1 MKKIDFTNCK
11 VVLNYT
17 YEGANGKKIAIMYGD
32 DIYMLKFPSVSKNN
46 NKISYSNSVISEYI
60 SCEIYRML
68 GFKTQEVIFGT
79 YNTGKKEKDV
89 VACKD
94 FTISNKKFHCFAS
107 IKNTIIDSESNGFGT
122 DLSEVI
128 DTIYSQTIIDSEY
141 LLKYFWEMFIVDSLL
156 GNFDRHNGNCGFLS
170 DEKGN
175 FEIAPIFDCG
185 SCLFPAADDELIKQQ
200 LNNYSELEKRIYTFP
215 NSAIKIDGVKIN
227 PYKYINSLSNEN
239 CNKALLKIYP
249 KIDIQKINKIIE
261 DVPISDLRKEYY
273 KKIIFER
280 YDKILTPAYNS
291 LNRESF

>member
-141 LLKYFWEMFIVDSLL
+141 LWKLWFFI
-156 GNFDRHNGNCGFLS
+156 
-170 DEKGN
+170 
-175 FEIAPIFDCG
+175 
-185 SCLFPAADDELIKQQ
+185 
-200 LNNYSELEKRIYTFP
+200 
-215 NSAIKIDGVKIN
+215 
-227 PYKYINSLSNEN
+227 
-239 CNKALLKIYP
+239 
-249 KIDIQKINKIIE
+249 
-261 DVPISDLRKEYY
+261 
-273 KKIIFER
+273 
-280 YDKILTPAYNS
+280 
-291 LNRESF
+291 

>member
-1 MKKIDFTNCK
+1 MN
-11 VVLNYT
+11 
-17 YEGANGKKIAIMYGD
+17 
-32 DIYMLKFPSVSKNN
+32 IY
-46 NKISYSNSVISEYI
+46 
-60 SCEIYRML
+60 
-68 GFKTQEVIFGT
+68 
-79 YNTGKKEKDV
+79 
-89 VACKD
+89 
-94 FTISNKKFHCFAS
+94 
-107 IKNTIIDSESNGFGT
+107 
-122 DLSEVI
+122 
-128 DTIYSQTIIDSEY
+128 
-141 LLKYFWEMFIVDSLL
+141 
-156 GNFDRHNGNCGFLS
+156 GNCGFLS

-239 CNKALLKIYP
+239 CNKVLLKIYP